1 MDNTVR
7 LLIRFVARGF
17 YGKPYVLIL
26 DAVLLH
32 SVLSE
37 DDLSHLLGIQR
48 KELRSLCSRLVE
60 DRLLTVHVQKEEGP
74 QLRPITRTYYFIHY
88 TEAIDSIKWKVHSV
102 VQNIKEDLHMEN
114 NPQGYICP
122 VCKTKYSQLDAVAL
136 LNYEKNEFLC
146 SLCNEP
152 LIEDDSGKIAKEN
165 QVKYSKLMNDLEPVI
180 DYLKKIDERPIPEN
194 NYETSLS
201 RVIPAQASSNAS
213 YSVSNF
219 KSRKMFSRDSYLNNA
234 SSMNAGSR
242 SQATLHV
249 NITTANDDNL
259 QREKQA
265 IAQEEKRKQNALPSW
280 HEESTIGKGLG
291 KLDKEDPEDLDSSE
305 KKSTEDLTNEQAQP
319 ETDKDGDVNTEVS
332 TNATTKD
339 IAPSVSTV
347 EDQDKEAQDALA
359 AYYEQLAQKENDE
372 DNDEDEEEEEDDEDE
387 EFDDVDFEDVA
398 GEQNSNEQSTN
409 NEPKAEDL
417 VVEEMEFGESD
428 EE

>member
-165 QVKYSKLMNDLEPVI
+165 QVKYSKLMNDLEPII

-305 KKSTEDLTNEQAQP
+305 KKSTED
-319 ETDKDGDVNTEVS
+319 GD
-332 TNATTKD
+332 
-339 IAPSVSTV
+339 
-347 EDQDKEAQDALA
+347 
-359 AYYEQLAQKENDE
+359 
-372 DNDEDEEEEEDDEDE
+372 
-387 EFDDVDFEDVA
+387 
-398 GEQNSNEQSTN
+398 
-409 NEPKAEDL
+409 
-417 VVEEMEFGESD
+417 
-428 EE
+428 